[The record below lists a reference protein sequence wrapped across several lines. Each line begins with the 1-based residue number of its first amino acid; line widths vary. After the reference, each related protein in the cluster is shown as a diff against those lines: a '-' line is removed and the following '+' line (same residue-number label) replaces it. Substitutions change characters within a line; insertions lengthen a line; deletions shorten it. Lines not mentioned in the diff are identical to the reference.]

1 MVIRGLH
8 IWPGEIGTVKILTR
22 KLLMEG
28 HYFNLASMLKV
39 DFYECYFCRP
49 TAKLAVF
56 EVFSLIEEIVLI

>member
-1 MVIRGLH
+1 
-8 IWPGEIGTVKILTR
+8 
-22 KLLMEG
+22 MEG